1 MAESKYL
8 DFGKSYII
16 SQLQRAADE
25 KNKGQKNIHMPFV
38 TFSRES
44 GAGGETIYEK
54 TFHYLSDNDKLS
66 RYPWCIFDKNLIHQV
81 LEDHHLQKDITEEI
95 AETIPEKKYSHIEEV
110 LEELFGLKPS
120 KRQLI
125 LKTNQTILRLAE
137 MGNVILVGRGA
148 FVITRKIP
156 SGLHVRII
164 GSEER
169 RIKHLQEYYDLS
181 RRSAIKYMKEE
192 NEGRAKYIKKV
203 FGKNIEDP
211 LLYDLIINTDHIS
224 DDDAA
229 EMVGALVLKKSNKLT
244 D

>member
-1 MAESKYL
+1 MVESKYL
-8 DFGKSYII
+8 DFGISYII
-16 SQLQRAADE
+16 SQLQRVADE
-25 KNKGQKNIHMPFV
+25 KYKRQKNILLPFV

-44 GAGGETIYEK
+44 GAGGETIFEK

-66 RYPWCIFDKNLIHQV
+66 SYPWCIFDKNLIHQV

-95 AETIPEKKYSHIEEV
+95 AEAIPEKKYSHIEEV
-110 LEELFGLKPS
+110 LEELFGLRPS

-125 LKTNQTILRLAE
+125 LKTNQTIVRLAE

-148 FVITRKIP
+148 FIITRKIP
-156 SGLHVRII
+156 GGLHVRII

-169 RIKHLQEYYDLS
+169 RIKHLQEYYGLS
-181 RRSAIKYMKEE
+181 RRNAIKHMKEE

-211 LLYDLIINTDHIS
+211 LLYDLVINSDHIS
-224 DDDAA
+224 DEEAA
-229 EMVGALVLKKSNKLT
+229 DIIGSLVLRKSKKLT